1 MEIKILIVVDMQNVF
16 ITGSLGTKE
25 AQAIVPNVIKKI
37 EEYNQDPN
45 GYVIYTQDTHNSDY
59 LNTQEGKKLPV
70 IHGIKPTEG
79 WCIHPGIA
87 QALSVKG
94 IGIEK
99 KSFGSIELLE
109 YISAYDINMVKC
121 IEFIGVCT
129 DICVISNVLPVKAK
143 FPEIPIRVDPSC
155 CAGSTPEKHEMALQV
170 MQSCQVE
177 ITERSELY
185 TIKGV

>member
-1 MEIKILIVVDMQNVF
+1 MEIKILIVVDMQNDF

-25 AQAIVPNVIKKI
+25 AEAIVPNVIKKI

-59 LNTQEGKKLPV
+59 PNTQEGKKLPI
-70 IHGIKPTEG
+70 IHTIKPTEG
-79 WCIHPGIA
+79 WCIHPEIA

-94 IGIEK
+94 KGIEK
-99 KSFGSIELLE
+99 STFGSMELLE
-109 YISAYDINMVKC
+109 YILAYNINLVKH
-121 IEFIGVCT
+121 IKFIGVCT

-143 FPEIPIRVDPSC
+143 FPEIPIIVDSSC

-170 MQSCQVE
+170 MQSCQIE
-177 ITERSELY
+177 IIR
-185 TIKGV
+185 KNR